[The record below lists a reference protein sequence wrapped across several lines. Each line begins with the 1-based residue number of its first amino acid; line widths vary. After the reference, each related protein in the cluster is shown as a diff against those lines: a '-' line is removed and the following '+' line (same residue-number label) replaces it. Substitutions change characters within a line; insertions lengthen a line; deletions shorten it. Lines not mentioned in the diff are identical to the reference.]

1 MLESSLLVSKT
12 RDSVQRSQ
20 SQEQPRKYKIKAIQ
34 TDVVPN
40 ENDSLSK
47 NNILQL
53 EKIDLTQKRIYFK
66 LFDKILEKDDEI
78 KQLRKKLDKYQAP
91 SAFPYSNKIPMLIE
105 HQQTANNT
113 F

>member
-1 MLESSLLVSKT
+1 
-12 RDSVQRSQ
+12 VQRSH
-20 SQEQPRKYKIKAIQ
+20 SQEQPRKFKIKAIQ
-34 TDVVPN
+34 TDPVPK
-40 ENDSLSK
+40 EKDTVSK
-47 NNILQL
+47 SDILQL

-78 KQLRKKLDKYQAP
+78 KQLRRKLDKYQTP
-91 SAFPYSNKIPMLIE
+91 SAFPYSSQMPMLIE